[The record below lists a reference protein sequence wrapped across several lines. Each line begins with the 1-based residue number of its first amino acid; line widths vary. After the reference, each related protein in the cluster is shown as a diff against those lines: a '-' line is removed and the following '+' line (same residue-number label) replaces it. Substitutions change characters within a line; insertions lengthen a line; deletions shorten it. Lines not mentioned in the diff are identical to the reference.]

1 MNYMCWTLSGNT
13 YHIYHF
19 QLIIMTKLAIF
30 MIKVTK
36 IDELIH
42 LKSILI
48 KLFIF

>member
-1 MNYMCWTLSGNT
+1 
-13 YHIYHF
+13 
-19 QLIIMTKLAIF
+19 MTKLAIC
-30 MIKVTK
+30 MIKVTI